1 MNFVSQSG
9 QRLNVLTFGH
19 QGIGQ
24 ANFTQ
29 KFGPVTRCVA
39 QFVMLPVSDTV
50 LLAVLCRGVYLRK
63 ARLQAL
69 CEIVSLVL
77 CHWSELQRVEVDI

>member
-1 MNFVSQSG
+1 MNFVSQPG
-9 QRLNVLTFGH
+9 QRLNVFTFGH

-29 KFGPVTRCVA
+29 KFGPVTRSVA
-39 QFVMLPVSDTV
+39 QFVVLPIFDTV
-50 LLAVLCRGVYLRK
+50 FLAVLCCGIYLRK

-77 CHWSELQRVEVDI
+77 CYWSEL